1 MSQSYLLKF
10 DETGVPCVKSDNSIG
25 VGLTECLIRS
35 VIFTN
40 LHVVSVN
47 ADIVFLGVAMSN
59 KKNKANY

>member
-1 MSQSYLLKF
+1 MRLVFLVSKVTTVS
-10 DETGVPCVKSDNSIG
+10 G

-47 ADIVFLGVAMSN
+47 ADVVFLGVAMSN